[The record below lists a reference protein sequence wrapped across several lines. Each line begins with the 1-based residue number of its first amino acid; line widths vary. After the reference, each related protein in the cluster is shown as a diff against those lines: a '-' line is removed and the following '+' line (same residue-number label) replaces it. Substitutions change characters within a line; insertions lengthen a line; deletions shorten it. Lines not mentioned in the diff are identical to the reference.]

1 MSSNVPIAYIDLRV
15 FVHAT
20 EELEKVIK
28 SVQNIL
34 PPDLVGSLAI
44 NKTELT
50 GHHGNPIILL
60 EARIKSRR
68 MAQAFLG
75 KLASS
80 LRLIDKETL
89 GNEISSHL
97 ENGNLYVRL
106 DKQAA
111 YLGELKLGST
121 DSIHMRMHFR
131 KPRQEDVIE
140 ICRTLGLL
148 P

>member
-1 MSSNVPIAYIDLRV
+1 MLSNVPIAYIDIRV
-15 FVHAT
+15 FAHAT
-20 EELEKVIK
+20 EELERVVK

-34 PPDLVGSLAI
+34 PSDLVNTLSI
-44 NKTELT
+44 NKRDLT

-60 EARIKSRR
+60 EGRIKNRR

-80 LRLIDKETL
+80 LRLMDKEKL
-89 GNEISSHL
+89 GNEIDSHL
-97 ENGNLYVRL
+97 EKGNLYIRL

-111 YLGELKLGST
+111 YLGEFKLGST
-121 DSIHMRMHFR
+121 DSLHMRIHFR
-131 KPRQEDVIE
+131 KPHPEDVIE

>member
-1 MSSNVPIAYIDLRV
+1 MSSNVSIAYVDIRV
-15 FVHAT
+15 FAHAT

-34 PPDLVGSLAI
+34 PPDLVDTLAI

-60 EARIKSRR
+60 EARIKNRR

-80 LRLIDKETL
+80 LRLVDKETL
-89 GNEISSHL
+89 GNEIDSHL

-111 YLGELKLGST
+111 YLGEFKLGST
-121 DSIHMRMHFR
+121 DSLHMRMHFR
-131 KPRQEDVIE
+131 KPRPEDVIE